1 MTLTEFRY
9 VVAVARERHFGRAA
23 NSCFVSQPTL
33 SVAIKKLE
41 EELKVTLFERRKSD
55 VTVTSVG
62 KRIVEQAQR
71 VLEESELLKQV
82 ATDGLNQLSDPL
94 RLGTLTTIGPY
105 LLPNLVVTIRNN
117 RSELRLIPEENSAEA
132 LLSHLKKG
140 ELDAILIS
148 EPCSEA
154 SIEMVEL
161 YSEPLVLVLPAGHR
175 WSQRKLVSFAELSE
189 EDLLL
194 PDRSHCLRN
203 QIMAFCP
210 TLQPKNESA
219 SLETIRHMIAS
230 NMGISILPKCAVNTG
245 SSADHLLTTC
255 ELTEPAPSR
264 QILLA
269 WRKSFTRP
277 EAITELQTVIQKSG
291 LNAPGPKL
299 TPTETSQQKIPVM
312 G

>member
-23 NSCFVSQPTL
+23 SSCFVSQPTL

-41 EELKVTLFERRKSD
+41 DELKVTLFERRKSD

-71 VLEESELLKQV
+71 VLEESDLLKQV
-82 ATDGLNQLSDPL
+82 AADGLNQLTDPL
-94 RLGTLTTIGPY
+94 RLGTLTTIGSY

-140 ELDAILIS
+140 ELDAVVIS
-148 EPCSEA
+148 EPCAET
-154 SIEMVEL
+154 SIKMVEL

-189 EDLLL
+189 ENLLL
-194 PDRSHCLRN
+194 PDRNHCLRN
-203 QIMAFCP
+203 QIMAFYP
-210 TLQPKNESA
+210 TLQPKSECTSI
-219 SLETIRHMIAS
+219 ETIRHMIAS
-230 NMGISILPKCAVNTG
+230 NMGISILPKHAVNTG

-255 ELTEPAPSR
+255 ELTEPVPSR

-277 EAITELQTVIQKSG
+277 EAIAELQAMIEESVFSIPNPKP
-291 LNAPGPKL
+291 APA
-299 TPTETSQQKIPVM
+299 ETIRQKIPVP